1 MGTQTF
7 IDLFAGCGGL
17 SLGLRRAGWTS
28 LFAVEAHPDAFA
40 TYSHNLIREAGAWPE
55 WLPHEAMRIE
65 QLISDHRRNLK
76 KLRGHVDLVAGGPP
90 CQGFS
95 TAGRRRADDPR
106 NRMVR
111 HYLDF
116 LRLVEPRL
124 VLLENVRGFMTMQL
138 DDAGSY
144 AAHVTKEL
152 EGMGYR
158 VWSEMLVA
166 SQWGVPQR
174 RPRFFVVASR
184 DKGLEG
190 IDPFLR
196 MRVGRRQFLES
207 RGLPIDKEVGVA
219 EAIGDLKTRGATLVP
234 YRGGDGGFMEIDYAV
249 PPAATGYLALMRN
262 GASGSPTG
270 LRLPRHSRIVTERF
284 NKILKTCRSGVP
296 LSSEDRSRLGM
307 QKRSLTLLAADKPS
321 CTVTTLPDDMVHYQ
335 EPRIL
340 TVRECA
346 RLQSFPDSFEFLGP
360 YTTGGDRRREACPR
374 YTQVGNAVPPLLGE
388 AIGEV
393 LLALG
398 SLAQNG
404 GDRSEV
410 VEMA

>member
-1 MGTQTF
+1 MGQQSF

-17 SLGLRRAGWTS
+17 SLGLRRAGWKS
-28 LFAVEAHPDAFA
+28 LFAVEAHRDAFA
-40 TYSHNLIREAGAWPE
+40 TYCHNHATEGDKWPE
-55 WLPHEAMRIE
+55 WLPREAMRIE
-65 QLISDHRRNLK
+65 LLISDHRRNLTRLK
-76 KLRGHVDLVAGGPP
+76 GSVDLVAGGPP

-124 VLLENVRGFMTMQL
+124 VLLENVRGFTTMQL
-138 DDAGSY
+138 NSAGSY
-144 AAHVTKEL
+144 AAHVIEEL
-152 EGMGYR
+152 EKMGYR

-166 SQWGVPQR
+166 SDWGVPQR
-174 RPRFFVVASR
+174 RPRFFVIAAR
-184 DKGLEG
+184 DDGLEG

-196 MRVGRRQFLES
+196 MRVGRRHFLGS
-207 RGLPIDKEVGVA
+207 RGLPVDREVGVG
-219 EAIGDLKTRGATLVP
+219 EAIGDLKTHGIPLVP
-234 YRGGDGGFMEIDYAV
+234 YPGDGVGFMQIKYIAPEA
-249 PPAATGYLALMRN
+249 PSAYLALMRAN
-262 GASGSPTG
+262 APASLSG
-270 LRLPRHSRIVTERF
+270 LRLPRHSRAVTARF
-284 NKILKTCRSGVP
+284 KSILDTCRAGVP
-296 LSSEDRSRLGM
+296 LSKEDRSRLGM

-321 CTVTTLPDDMVHYQ
+321 CTVTTLPDDMVHHQ

-393 LLALG
+393 LIALG
-398 SLAQNG
+398 NRAEDS
-404 GDRSEV
+404 GDRGEV
-410 VEMA
+410 LEVA

>member
-28 LFAVEAHPDAFA
+28 QFAVEAHPDAFA
-40 TYSHNLIREAGAWPE
+40 TYSHNLIREPSAWPE
-55 WLPHEAMRIE
+55 WLPQKAMRIE
-65 QLISDHRRNLK
+65 QLICDHRRNLTE
-76 KLRGHVDLVAGGPP
+76 LRGHVDLVAGGPP

-95 TAGRRRADDPR
+95 AAGRRRADDPR

-124 VLLENVRGFMTMQL
+124 VLLENVRGFTTMQF
-138 DDAGSY
+138 DDVGSY
-144 AAHVTKEL
+144 AAHVTEEL

-166 SQWGVPQR
+166 SEWGVPQR

-196 MRVGRRQFLES
+196 MRVGRRQFLRS
-207 RGLPIDKEVGVA
+207 RGLPVDNEVGVA
-219 EAIGDLKTRGATLVP
+219 EAIGDLKTNGSTLVP
-234 YRGGDGGFMEIDYAV
+234 YHGGGGFMEITYTV
-249 PPAATGYLALMRN
+249 PAAPTGYLALMRN
-262 GASGSPTG
+262 GASGRPTG

-284 NKILKTCRSGVP
+284 NNILSTCRAGVP
-296 LSSEDRSRLGM
+296 LSSEDRTRLGM
-307 QKRSLTLLAADKPS
+307 RKRSLTLLAAEKPS
-321 CTVTTLPDDMVHYQ
+321 CTLTTLPDDMVHYD

-340 TVRECA
+340 TMRECA

-393 LLALG
+393 LLTL
-398 SLAQNG
+398 SSIAQKG
-404 GDRSEV
+404 RDRSEI